1 MPQKAELES
10 ILRESGA
17 WLEGHFLLTSGKH
30 GDQFLLMDRAF
41 EQPMLGERL
50 GKAVADLYRDEE
62 VQTVVGPAVG
72 AVILGYEVAA
82 ALGCRSIFAEKTPE
96 GGMELKRG
104 FELARGE
111 RVLVVEN
118 AVSTGGS
125 VRKVLDHLRTWD
137 VEVVGVGAVAD
148 RSGGRAAFGV
158 PFRAAITFDW
168 NHYDPA
174 ECPLCAR
181 GVPLAE
187 PKGHRG

>member
-10 ILRESGA
+10 ILKESGA

-50 GKAVADLYRDEE
+50 GKAVADLYRDEGVE
-62 VQTVVGPAVG
+62 TVVGPAVG
-72 AVILGYEVAA
+72 AIILGYEVAR
-82 ALGCRSIFAEKTPE
+82 ALACRNLFAEKTPE

-104 FELARGE
+104 FHLSPGE

-125 VRKVLDHLRTWD
+125 VKKVVDHLKGWD
-137 VEVVGVGAVAD
+137 VTVVGVGAIAD
-148 RSGGRAAFGV
+148 RSGARADFGV

-174 ECPLCAR
+174 DCPLCAR
-181 GVPLAE
+181 GVPLTE
-187 PKGHRG
+187 PKGRRG